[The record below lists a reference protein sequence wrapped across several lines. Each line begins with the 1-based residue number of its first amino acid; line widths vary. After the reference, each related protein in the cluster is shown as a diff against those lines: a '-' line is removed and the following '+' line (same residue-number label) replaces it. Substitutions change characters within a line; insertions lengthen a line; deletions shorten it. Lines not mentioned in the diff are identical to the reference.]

1 MRSLDLQLWASNRLK
16 NCFASNSAHQHMIKC
31 RSSLKCWNSIDSN
44 IMKQL
49 LQPSPCCWIFL
60 PTLIKS
66 IMSGGPKAN
75 ARAHGTKKMESNTK
89 RFKLDEIISFE
100 EIISWLTDPLDI
112 RIKFSVTVKISFIW
126 YSKTKATPYGIQ
138 TPQMHVTEANAQ
150 VMKYKENNINIY

>member
-1 MRSLDLQLWASNRLK
+1 MNQPTMRSLDLQLWASDRLK

-66 IMSGGPKAN
+66 IMSGGPKAK
-75 ARAHGTKKMESNTK
+75 ARAHGTKKMESNIK
-89 RFKLDEIISFE
+89 RFKSSAKLDEKILF
-100 EIISWLTDPLDI
+100 WRYLTDPLDK

-138 TPQMHVTEANAQ
+138 TP
-150 VMKYKENNINIY
+150 